1 MHICGS
7 IETTGNTIAVLPSGL
22 KNIYPKENID
32 LYNKIL
38 ENNGLIVTEYED
50 NEEGTSER
58 FLERN
63 RIVSGLAIG
72 TLVIEGGYRSGTSIT
87 ANLTKREGKKVF
99 CIPSNLDSNKGIT
112 PNRLIKEGGFLV
124 TRVEDIISEYPEINF
139 IEKNIKKTR
148 KKINIDNFISK
159 EYENIYKVLDEE
171 KLIHVNE
178 ISKKLNIPTKEVNY
192 KLMMLEL
199 EGRIVSFPGN
209 NYKRK

>member
-1 MHICGS
+1 LHICGS

-58 FLERN
+58 FLER
-63 RIVSGLAIG
+63 
-72 TLVIEGGYRSGTSIT
+72 TSIT

-124 TRVEDIISEYPEINF
+124 TRVEDIISEYPEIHF

-148 KKINIDNFISK
+148 KKINIDNFISS
-159 EYENIYKVLDEE
+159 I
-171 KLIHVNE
+171 
-178 ISKKLNIPTKEVNY
+178 
-192 KLMMLEL
+192 
-199 EGRIVSFPGN
+199 
-209 NYKRK
+209 